1 MEEPSKF
8 IFKDHP
14 LNYIKGLSIESD
26 NGDGSLKNFED
37 RGDWG

>member
-14 LNYIKGLSIESD
+14 LNYFKGLSIESD
-26 NGDGSLKNFED
+26 NGVMEIGL
-37 RGDWG
+37 